1 MKTEIERK
9 FFVKTMPDLSG
20 IKPQKYERYFL
31 ERGSGA
37 KNRLE
42 NGAENRSENRPEN
55 GAKRATE
62 IRISKVDDSYK
73 YEVKREISALERTRE
88 KREITKEKF
97 DRLKQGTHE
106 AIIRDRYNI
115 PSDHD
120 STHEIAI
127 QIYHGRFEGLI
138 RAEVEFETQEDA
150 EAFVPLP
157 WMGEEMTGLP
167 IARDSKL
174 PDLTEEE
181 FGKYIRK

>member
-9 FFVKTMPDLSG
+9 FYVKTMPDLSG

-31 ERGSGA
+31 ERGKG
-37 KNRLE
+37 
-42 NGAENRSENRPEN
+42 
-55 GAKRATE
+55 TE

-73 YEVKREISALERTRE
+73 YELKREISALERTRE
-88 KREITKEKF
+88 KREITKEEF
-97 DRLKQGTHE
+97 DRLKQGSHE

-120 STHEIAI
+120 STHEIAV

-174 PDLTEEE
+174 LDLTEEE
-181 FGKYIRK
+181 FGKYIKK

>member
-1 MKTEIERK
+1 MNREIERK
-9 FFVKTMPDLSG
+9 FFVKTMPNLSG

-31 ERGSGA
+31 ERG
-37 KNRLE
+37 
-42 NGAENRSENRPEN
+42 NG
-55 GAKRATE
+55 TE

-88 KREITKEKF
+88 KREITKEEF

-115 PSDHD
+115 PSDHG

-138 RAEVEFETQEDA
+138 RAEVEFESQEDA

-174 PDLTEEE
+174 LDLTEEE
-181 FGKYIRK
+181 FGKYI